1 MTTTIQVEREMRNWI
16 ASFGNAGES
25 MNHALENIKAIM
37 DNIEISDAV
46 APESWASVA
55 KFLDIGEHRFWLM
68 VDGSIV
74 EPST

>member
-1 MTTTIQVEREMRNWI
+1 MTTTMEVSRENMARLRKLGI
-16 ASFGNAGES
+16 SGES
-25 MNHALENIKAIM
+25 SDKVFGRILDIAEVV
-37 DNIEISDAV
+37 EISDAV
-46 APESWASVA
+46 APESWAGVA